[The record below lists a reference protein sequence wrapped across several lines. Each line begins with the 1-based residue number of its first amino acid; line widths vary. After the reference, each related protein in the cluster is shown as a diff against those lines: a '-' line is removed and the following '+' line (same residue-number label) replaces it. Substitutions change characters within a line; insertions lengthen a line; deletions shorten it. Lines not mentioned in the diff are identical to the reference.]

1 MPLRTKRRSRS
12 FDVPVHDLVLRVTG
26 PEELYEEAR
35 AVGMQFWE
43 QVQSYGIRHPGFQT
57 SKRPLEAG
65 DDAPPIVR
73 QMCALASRA
82 GVGPMFAFQGALTE
96 SVGQAMARSLAD
108 VMVVC
113 GPNHFIITR
122 KRSRLALHRR
132 AGDGDLAIVVKPE
145 LGPHG
150 VHISFRSLARG
161 FSDDGVVIVASSCM
175 LADAAAAGVS
185 AILRKPDSLRGA
197 LGYLQGLAG
206 IHGAMLMRG
215 DRIGVAGGL
224 ELAA

>member
-161 FSDDGVVIVASSCM
+161 FGDDGVVIVASSC
-175 LADAAAAGVS
+175 ASYERSRRSFPSSSPRTVPPSGSGAGPPS
-185 AILRKPDSLRGA
+185 CSRPFATGFGCSPSTTRSLGRS
-197 LGYLQGLAG
+197 
-206 IHGAMLMRG
+206 
-215 DRIGVAGGL
+215 
-224 ELAA
+224 